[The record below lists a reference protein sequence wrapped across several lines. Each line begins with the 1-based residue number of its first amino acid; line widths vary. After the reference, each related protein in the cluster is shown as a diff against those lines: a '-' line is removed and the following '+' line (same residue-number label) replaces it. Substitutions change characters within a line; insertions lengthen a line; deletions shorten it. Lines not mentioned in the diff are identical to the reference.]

1 MNTDTTVPGYGFYL
15 KKAYGPDPEPKKKKK
30 KKKKMYVLKGSWMLG
45 GNCESRKIAKFTSK
59 RKAEDYIKK
68 STLKTPRIEGYKD
81 FPFRLSSLIGEFEW
95 VTIIEEKCDLPI
107 DPE

>member
-45 GNCESRKIAKFTSK
+45 GDCESRKVAKFTSK
-59 RKAEDYIKK
+59 RKAEDPDDDDFDVCSECSGECKVDGVNCKTCSSQGYVY
-68 STLKTPRIEGYKD
+68 LKPAQ
-81 FPFRLSSLIGEFEW
+81 
-95 VTIIEEKCDLPI
+95 EERQ
-107 DPE
+107 